1 MDSHTSD
8 CFLSIQQLLDW
19 HKIVESIN
27 VDISTRLFSSPILV
41 ITYLFNLFFVNV
53 PCCHKLLGSLLLQNE
68 RVYSMFEKFIYKQT
82 CFRIR
87 RAYHR
92 LQLLSDNLMS
102 FSSTIDFIT
111 EQKNSEQNLSSQV
124 GSKENGFDLIH

>member
-1 MDSHTSD
+1 MGLELTNPVLKDLDSDSKVKIWIRTPLIVSYPY
-8 CFLSIQQLLDW
+8 SSYWIGTG
-19 HKIVESIN
+19 IVESIN

-41 ITYLFNLFFVNV
+41 MTYLLNLFFVNV

-68 RVYSMFEKFIYKQT
+68 WVYTMFEKFIYKQT

-111 EQKNSEQNLSSQV
+111 E
-124 GSKENGFDLIH
+124 

>member
-1 MDSHTSD
+1 MWIRTPLIVSHPYSSYRIGTG
-8 CFLSIQQLLDW
+8 F
-19 HKIVESIN
+19 VESIN
-27 VDISTRLFSSPILV
+27 VDISTRLFSSPILM
-41 ITYLFNLFFVNV
+41 ITYLLHSFFVKV
-53 PCCHKLLGSLLLQNE
+53 PCWHKLLGVGSLLLQNE
-68 RVYSMFEKFIYKQT
+68 RVYTMFEKFIYKQT

-111 EQKNSEQNLSSQV
+111 EWKNSE
-124 GSKENGFDLIH
+124 